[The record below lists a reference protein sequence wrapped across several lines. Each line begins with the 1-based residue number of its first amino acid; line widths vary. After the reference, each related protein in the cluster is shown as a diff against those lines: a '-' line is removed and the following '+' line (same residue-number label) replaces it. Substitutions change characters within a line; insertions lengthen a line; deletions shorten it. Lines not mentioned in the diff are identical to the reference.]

1 MAAGKL
7 SPAKPHLTN
16 PVPLSTTSGF
26 SVIPDAVYAL
36 TKHEGEGKA
45 PAKDVCRPRTWLA
58 SHEQKQKSSK
68 ENSQKEPY
76 IVYFSGPSFFGRK
89 NGPFHSFRVQR
100 HELHS
105 FPRTKAEGG

>member
-76 IVYFSGPSFFGRK
+76 IVTFPDLPFLEEKKGRFTQSQ
-89 NGPFHSFRVQR
+89 GFQSA
-100 HELHS
+100 
-105 FPRTKAEGG
+105 KA